1 LGYKWDNIS
10 NDYAL
15 AVRVADIANNRG
27 ETGAPV
33 SNAAAGTVYPAPF
46 LTVDDAYFDA
56 AGLRRDWLGSFGVES
71 IGGA

>member
-1 LGYKWDNIS
+1 
-10 NDYAL
+10 
-15 AVRVADIANNRG
+15 NRG

-71 IGGA
+71 IGGALRYTLKGYYHNNHGRGIWFTPYV